1 VPGPVFRTDSEREGS
16 DWLGNHLQIDAA
28 RTLYGLEDRV
38 RATKNRKHIGT
49 WRNLQASDYFCYMS
63 TENLANGAVQL
74 ASNPFASPYDAYIH
88 YMNILKDFSGRI
100 AGKTGVRP

>member
-1 VPGPVFRTDSEREGS
+1 
-16 DWLGNHLQIDAA
+16 
-28 RTLYGLEDRV
+28 
-38 RATKNRKHIGT
+38 
-49 WRNLQASDYFCYMS
+49 MS
-63 TENLANGAVQL
+63 TENLASGAGQV